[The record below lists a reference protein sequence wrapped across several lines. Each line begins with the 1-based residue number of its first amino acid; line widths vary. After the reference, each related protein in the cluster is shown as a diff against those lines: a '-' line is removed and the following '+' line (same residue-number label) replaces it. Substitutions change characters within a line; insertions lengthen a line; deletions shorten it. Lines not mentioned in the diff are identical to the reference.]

1 MSCRASTGC
10 NWPEVSQCFFSP
22 SPSETRPK
30 ITEKNLVHGSWL
42 YSHRKMLSDHFSF
55 TFMLFGFCV
64 AETNQV
70 GCTIPD
76 ILVNNSVCNCP
87 WTCADEAPQ
96 QVSSFDGQV
105 YPVNCDLV
113 IG

>member
-1 MSCRASTGC
+1 MF
-10 NWPEVSQCFFSP
+10 FFSP

-76 ILVNNSVCNCP
+76 ILVNNSVCDCP

>member
-1 MSCRASTGC
+1 
-10 NWPEVSQCFFSP
+10 
-22 SPSETRPK
+22 
-30 ITEKNLVHGSWL
+30 
-42 YSHRKMLSDHFSF
+42 MLSDHFSF

-76 ILVNNSVCNCP
+76 ILVNNSICDCP
-87 WTCADEAPQ
+87 WTCADEARQ
-96 QVSSFDGQV
+96 QEYMGQV

-113 IG
+113 IR

>member
-1 MSCRASTGC
+1 M
-10 NWPEVSQCFFSP
+10 
-22 SPSETRPK
+22 
-30 ITEKNLVHGSWL
+30 
-42 YSHRKMLSDHFSF
+42 
-55 TFMLFGFCV
+55 
-64 AETNQV
+64 

-76 ILVNNSVCNCP
+76 ILVNNSICDCP

-96 QVSSFDGQV
+96 QEGPAYTGGLFEGRQV